1 MAFAY
6 YSYASR
12 VGSVQLLVQF
22 LDGLVL
28 KGYPWHGM
36 FSPRFGLVSNQGESI
51 PLCFNVLGLFE

>member
-51 PLCFNVLGLFE
+51 PLCF